1 MSSHFVRPVE
11 LIFRAARTYVR
22 ADWSRP
28 RTPLT
33 HSIERWCALAPR
45 GWQLPGST
53 CALQLEVDSSFDG
66 RDVASLE
73 ALMDQFFSGRAKG
86 DRWVPWHTALC
97 EQELFVLTEI
107 YAVPRLSQDEKYIL
121 SCAYS
126 GCRWSPMFR
135 DIFMSL
141 FDGEGKLGHEFL
153 YKPDVACR
161 RGGPIHIALDAYR
174 RRGLK
179 IHTATFSP
187 HPPAGAAGDEYT
199 FFILDR
205 TRRFVHLGHDALRAL
220 KAEAPTL
227 ESIDSVL
234 QVLRPFAVCGAYCPH
249 ADPIGIML
257 RPRHVGLGHA
267 VCCLCRAS

>member
-1 MSSHFVRPVE
+1 M
-11 LIFRAARTYVR
+11 
-22 ADWSRP
+22 
-28 RTPLT
+28 
-33 HSIERWCALAPR
+33 
-45 GWQLPGST
+45 
-53 CALQLEVDSSFDG
+53 
-66 RDVASLE
+66 
-73 ALMDQFFSGRAKG
+73 
-86 DRWVPWHTALC
+86 
-97 EQELFVLTEI
+97 
-107 YAVPRLSQDEKYIL
+107 
-121 SCAYS
+121 
-126 GCRWSPMFR
+126 
-135 DIFMSL
+135 
-141 FDGEGKLGHEFL
+141 
-153 YKPDVACR
+153 ACR